1 VAHAALAFEA
11 YEDVDINISYYQYYK
26 PGDEYMNFMDDY
38 RDHPEKYTSDPA
50 LYSNNEL
57 GLSNRESYFEAI
69 GGGIGADPQVISLT
83 RGEAITVSNYSYDP
97 TNLIA
102 LMRTLETGG
111 LATNKDAQALVEA
124 MRAYSEGQDID
135 APQTFDNLV
144 YTIASIIAIG
154 RETGHNPADG
164 PSEGGVIVNRE
175 LYNQFRNGGNSQTP
189 NNFYTVEITAD
200 ELANM
205 QKYLADP
212 SNNYYSLLA
221 KNCAGGAVDIWNA
234 TLSDRPELA
243 ITANLTGLST
253 EPESLYF
260 AIGGMTAVT
269 GKTYEPGVEGKEEGG
284 GVNFYPRTVH
294 CAKEEPEPE
303 PEPEPK
309 EDAQVTKAPAARKL
323 TYDGSAQKLV
333 KAGKASGGTM
343 AYSLDGENFGS
354 AIPTGVDAGK
364 YVVRYKALG
373 DGSHDDSA
381 AGSVTVTIAKAPA
394 PTLTGSQKAKA
405 VAGIVYD
412 GTKQAL
418 VSAPKKLPAGY
429 TGVRYSVD
437 GGATWTKG
445 VPKGK
450 KVGTYAVKVRYVG
463 DGNHTSFVAKAIK
476 ARVLPVASAA
486 VATHV
491 QRKGWVEPAGA
502 GRPCGSTGESLRME
516 AVRIDVPDKS
526 ISGGIE
532 YRSHVQTHGWERSWS
547 RDGAVSGTEGESKR
561 LEAIQIRLHGD
572 MAKKYDVYYRVHAQR
587 YGWMGWARNGQR
599 AGTAGMSLRLE
610 SLQVVLVKKGAPAPA
625 ATYKGVSQ
633 AYPKPFA
640 Q

>member
-1 VAHAALAFEA
+1 MLKLNAYTKSIASKYDATYVDVWGVSTGNDSDPHPDAQGHKEIAERMFAAL
-11 YEDVDINISYYQYYK
+11 
-26 PGDEYMNFMDDY
+26 
-38 RDHPEKYTSDPA
+38 SD
-50 LYSNNEL
+50 LV
-57 GLSNRESYFEAI
+57 AI
-69 GGGIGADPQVISLT
+69 
-83 RGEAITVSNYSYDP
+83 
-97 TNLIA
+97 
-102 LMRTLETGG
+102 
-111 LATNKDAQALVEA
+111 
-124 MRAYSEGQDID
+124 
-135 APQTFDNLV
+135 
-144 YTIASIIAIG
+144 
-154 RETGHNPADG
+154 H
-164 PSEGGVIVNRE
+164 
-175 LYNQFRNGGNSQTP
+175 
-189 NNFYTVEITAD
+189 
-200 ELANM
+200 
-205 QKYLADP
+205 
-212 SNNYYSLLA
+212 
-221 KNCAGGAVDIWNA
+221 
-234 TLSDRPELA
+234 
-243 ITANLTGLST
+243 
-253 EPESLYF
+253 
-260 AIGGMTAVT
+260 
-269 GKTYEPGVEGKEEGG
+269 
-284 GVNFYPRTVH
+284 
-294 CAKEEPEPE
+294 
-303 PEPEPK
+303 
-309 EDAQVTKAPAARKL
+309 DAQVSEAPAARKL

-343 AYSLDGENFGS
+343 AYSLDGESYGS
-354 AIPTGVDAGK
+354 AIPVATDAGK

-394 PTLTGSQKAKA
+394 PTLTSSQKAKA

-418 VSAPKKLPAGY
+418 VTAPKKLPAGY

-445 VPKGK
+445 VPKGR
-450 KVGTYAVKVRYVG
+450 KVGTYAVKVKYVG
-463 DGNHTSFVAKAIK
+463 DKNHASFVAKAVK
-476 ARVLPVASAA
+476 ARILPVASA
-486 VATHV
+486 VVTTHV
-491 QRKGWVEPAGA
+491 QRKGWVESAGA
-502 GRPCGSTGESLRME
+502 GRPSGSTGESLRME

-526 ISGGIE
+526 ISGGME
-532 YRSHVQTHGWERSWS
+532 YRSHVQTYGWEKSWS